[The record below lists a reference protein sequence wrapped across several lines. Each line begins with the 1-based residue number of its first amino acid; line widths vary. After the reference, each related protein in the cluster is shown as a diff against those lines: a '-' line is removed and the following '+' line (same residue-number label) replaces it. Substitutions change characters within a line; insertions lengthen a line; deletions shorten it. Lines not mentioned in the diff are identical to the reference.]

1 MRPSYVVLII
11 LCAIAAAAVTF
22 GPVRGKS
29 VPEGIDDLL
38 AHIDGGTKSVLAK
51 LSSSGENTPAKAAEK
66 AQPPVLTVSRPV
78 SRKVIE
84 WDEFTGRFDAVEAVD
99 VRARISGYLTEVKF
113 TDGEDVKEGD
123 LLFTIDPRPFER
135 ALDQAKAQLNQA
147 TVSVSNAKL
156 DVERGRPL
164 LKRDYISKKAFDDR
178 ENIQRDA
185 EALVK
190 IAEARVKAAELELS
204 FCRITAPISGRM
216 SRTLVTPGNFV
227 SGGGS
232 DTGSTILT
240 TIVKQDPIYIYFDV
254 SENNAL
260 KYQRLSQAQGKG
272 AQGIIGASVGVGL
285 PDETGFP
292 HAAKLDF
299 LENRLD
305 HGTGTL
311 RARAV
316 LPNTDRFFSPG
327 MFARVRLQ
335 GSPEYTALL
344 LPDEAIGTDQAN
356 RFVYVVGDDN
366 IPVRRP
372 VELGPMDDGLRVIRK
387 GLNPDDWVVLRG
399 QQRVRPGDPIE
410 PRRIPLTVSDVGS
423 DPAVLPTKKR

>member
-1 MRPSYVVLII
+1 MRPSYVVLI
-11 LCAIAAAAVTF
+11 LVAAAATALAVV
-22 GPVRGKS
+22 GPLRGRS
-29 VPEGIDDLL
+29 VESGIEDV
-38 AHIDGGTKSVLAK
+38 GGTI
-51 LSSSGENTPAKAAEK
+51 KAALARLGGADK
-66 AQPPVLTVSRPV
+66 AKPPARPPELTVSQPIT
-78 SRKVIE
+78 RKVVE
-84 WDEFTGRFDAVEAVD
+84 WDEYTGRFAAVESVE

-113 TDGEDVKEGD
+113 TDGQDVKAGD

-135 ALDQAKAQLNQA
+135 ALDQAKAQLDQA
-147 TVSVSNAKL
+147 KVSVSNAAL
-156 DVERGRPL
+156 DVARGRPL
-164 LKRDYISKKAFDDR
+164 LQRDYISKKVFDDL
-178 ENIQRDA
+178 ENLVRDA

-240 TIVKQDPIYIYFDV
+240 TIVMQDPIYIYFDV

-260 KYQRLSQAQGKG
+260 KYQRMSPSGGKSGGCILG
-272 AQGIIGASVGVGL
+272 AAVCIGL

-292 HAAKLDF
+292 HNAKLDF

-305 HGTGTL
+305 EGTGTL
-311 RARAV
+311 RARAI
-316 LPNTDRFFSPG
+316 LTNTDRFFSPG

-335 GSPEYTALL
+335 GSPEYEALL
-344 LPDEAIGTDQAN
+344 LPDEAVGTDQAT

-366 IPVRRP
+366 IPVRRT
-372 VELGPMDDGLRVIRK
+372 VDLGPIDDGLRVIRK
-387 GLNPDDWVVLRG
+387 GLKPADWVILRG
-399 QQRVRPGDPIE
+399 QQRVRAGHKIV
-410 PRRIPLTVSDVGS
+410 PRRVPLTVSDAAPYGGA
-423 DPAVLPTKKR
+423 PGKP